1 MLKEPR
7 ETISKQISTIS
18 SSKETFESSKIEYG
32 DSLEISGYEEG
43 LVYENSSVDKNIQN
57 K

>member
-7 ETISKQISTIS
+7 ETISKQISTIL